1 MLEIVTSL
9 IPSRLIRTLRL
20 KKTKKTFR
28 GRVIYSTNVSF
39 KAKLTPT
46 SEIAPDAG
54 DFYNDI
60 PNPVNIGHDDWG
72 R

>member
-9 IPSRLIRTLRL
+9 IPSRLIRTTTPEKTE
-20 KKTKKTFR
+20 KKHFG
-28 GRVIYSTNVSF
+28 GRVIYFTNVSF

-46 SEIAPDAG
+46 SEIAPD
-54 DFYNDI
+54 DFY
-60 PNPVNIGHDDWG
+60 